1 MKVALQHVA
10 TDNGEAAAAILQNI
24 VEPSMDRI
32 LKDAQRKTDDILKS
46 HRNIH
51 PITYNI
57 DILAKINRL
66 AAKKKRAEFEIIRK
80 TFLAVAKSQDT
91 IKHGSLDLMDLVDD
105 LVEGNMNDSPMKT
118 NAGLEESIALYALD
132 VLEAYYDKDN
142 ASSSDHQHTTI
153 EAAGSGDKPPLL
165 SSYAWKRWF
174 AQSKADLEEA
184 NEKFKSKADFK
195 AIKKKL
201 MG

>member
-132 VLEAYYDKDN
+132 VLEAYYDV
-142 ASSSDHQHTTI
+142 S
-153 EAAGSGDKPPLL
+153 
-165 SSYAWKRWF
+165 
-174 AQSKADLEEA
+174 
-184 NEKFKSKADFK
+184 
-195 AIKKKL
+195 
-201 MG
+201 

>member
-1 MKVALQHVA
+1 MLNPLVVGELFHEQSAPWRDLTHKHVQRIWCLCKEFMKVALQHVA

-132 VLEAYYDKDN
+132 VLEAYYDV
-142 ASSSDHQHTTI
+142 S
-153 EAAGSGDKPPLL
+153 
-165 SSYAWKRWF
+165 
-174 AQSKADLEEA
+174 
-184 NEKFKSKADFK
+184 
-195 AIKKKL
+195 
-201 MG
+201 